1 MTNKKIALFLLLF
14 CTGCASY
21 GNRRFADSQK
31 ARMEIA
37 ENVSTPEELVEK
49 YGQPEQIFT
58 KDGQQVY
65 EYRYISVKGF
75 PEEEYATGAKHYDM
89 GYVYVYFDEQILTQ
103 VENISRRGPF
113 PPEDIFN
120 AFSH

>member
-1 MTNKKIALFLLLF
+1 MTNKKIVLFFLLF
-14 CTGCASY
+14 CAGCASY
-21 GNRRFADSQK
+21 GNRRFSDSQK

-58 KDGQQVY
+58 KNGQQVY
-65 EYRYISVKGF
+65 EYRYISVSGC
-75 PEEEYATGAKHYDM
+75 PEEEYTTGAKHYDM
-89 GYVYVYFDEQILTQ
+89 NYVYVYFDEQILTQ

-113 PPEDIFN
+113 PPEDVFRAFN
-120 AFSH
+120 R